1 MPETIEICRSRALSE
16 EYRDFIFESKR
27 PYFLNGIS
35 GAELCEQYV
44 GYEYHVV
51 YIDKMFA
58 DPMSLDRFT
67 YGVIPKCYTLLDT
80 EALNEAGIS
89 QIQNYPT
96 LKLTGKGVM
105 IGFIDTGIDYQN
117 PIFQNLDGTTR
128 IAGIWDQTIQEGA
141 PPQGFVY
148 GTEYTE
154 EKINEALQRENP
166 LEVVP
171 SKDENSH
178 GTFLA
183 SIAAGSENIENRF
196 KGAAPEATLGIVKL
210 KKAKQYLKDFYLIGD
225 DAECYQEND
234 IMLGIRYLTDL
245 AKKKKIP
252 LVLCIA
258 LGTNMGDH
266 NGTSPLCNL
275 LEIYSYTANMGIV
288 IGGGNEANQRHHYY
302 GLIENMADSKN
313 VEIRVAEGVKGFS
326 LELWTEIPNVFAV
339 SIVSPAGEKIPLVPV
354 RQGIGT
360 VLNFVFERTS
370 VYLDYR
376 LLVERTNSELI
387 LMRFADPSP
396 GIWRIVVEPQQLA
409 DGIFHM
415 WLPVTEFLTGDV
427 YFLQSN
433 PDTTITEPGNT
444 PDPMTV
450 ASYNGADKSIAIDS
464 GRGYTRGGRLKPEFA
479 APGVD
484 VMGAVSRGQFTKR
497 TGSSIATGITAGATA
512 LLFEW
517 IVYQLG
523 RTNIDSIQ
531 LKNLMILG
539 TERKDTEV
547 YPNRSWGYGSL
558 NLYNTFEQLRTF

>member
-387 LMRFADPSP
+387 LMRF
-396 GIWRIVVEPQQLA
+396 
-409 DGIFHM
+409 
-415 WLPVTEFLTGDV
+415 
-427 YFLQSN
+427 LQSN

-484 VMGAVSRGQFTKR
+484 VTGAVSRGQFTKR

>member
-1 MPETIEICRSRALSE
+1 
-16 EYRDFIFESKR
+16 
-27 PYFLNGIS
+27 
-35 GAELCEQYV
+35 
-44 GYEYHVV
+44 
-51 YIDKMFA
+51 
-58 DPMSLDRFT
+58 
-67 YGVIPKCYTLLDT
+67 
-80 EALNEAGIS
+80 
-89 QIQNYPT
+89 
-96 LKLTGKGVM
+96 
-105 IGFIDTGIDYQN
+105 
-117 PIFQNLDGTTR
+117 
-128 IAGIWDQTIQEGA
+128 
-141 PPQGFVY
+141 
-148 GTEYTE
+148 
-154 EKINEALQRENP
+154 
-166 LEVVP
+166 
-171 SKDENSH
+171 
-178 GTFLA
+178 
-183 SIAAGSENIENRF
+183 
-196 KGAAPEATLGIVKL
+196 
-210 KKAKQYLKDFYLIGD
+210 
-225 DAECYQEND
+225 
-234 IMLGIRYLTDL
+234 MLGIRYLTDL

-275 LEIYSYTANMGIV
+275 LEVSSYTANMGIV

-415 WLPVTEFLTGDV
+415 WLPVAEFLTGDV
-427 YFLQSN
+427 HFLQSN

-444 PDPMTV
+444 SDPMTV

-484 VMGAVSRGQFTKR
+484 VTGAVSRGQFTKR

>member
-1 MPETIEICRSRALSE
+1 MPETIEICRSRAMSE

-67 YGVIPKCYTLLDT
+67 YGAIPKCYTLLDT

-117 PIFQNLDGTTR
+117 PIFRNLDGTTR

-183 SIAAGSENIENRF
+183 SIATGSENIENRF

-210 KKAKQYLKDFYLIGD
+210 KKAKQYLKQKFHPMY
-225 DAECYQEND
+225 
-234 IMLGIRYLTDL
+234 
-245 AKKKKIP
+245 
-252 LVLCIA
+252 
-258 LGTNMGDH
+258 
-266 NGTSPLCNL
+266 SPLQL
-275 LEIYSYTANMGIV
+275 PFQTVQIV
-288 IGGGNEANQRHHYY
+288 
-302 GLIENMADSKN
+302 
-313 VEIRVAEGVKGFS
+313 
-326 LELWTEIPNVFAV
+326 T
-339 SIVSPAGEKIPLVPV
+339 
-354 RQGIGT
+354 
-360 VLNFVFERTS
+360 
-370 VYLDYR
+370 
-376 LLVERTNSELI
+376 
-387 LMRFADPSP
+387 
-396 GIWRIVVEPQQLA
+396 
-409 DGIFHM
+409 
-415 WLPVTEFLTGDV
+415 
-427 YFLQSN
+427 
-433 PDTTITEPGNT
+433 
-444 PDPMTV
+444 
-450 ASYNGADKSIAIDS
+450 
-464 GRGYTRGGRLKPEFA
+464 
-479 APGVD
+479 
-484 VMGAVSRGQFTKR
+484 
-497 TGSSIATGITAGATA
+497 
-512 LLFEW
+512 
-517 IVYQLG
+517 
-523 RTNIDSIQ
+523 
-531 LKNLMILG
+531 
-539 TERKDTEV
+539 
-547 YPNRSWGYGSL
+547 
-558 NLYNTFEQLRTF
+558 

>member
-1 MPETIEICRSRALSE
+1 
-16 EYRDFIFESKR
+16 
-27 PYFLNGIS
+27 
-35 GAELCEQYV
+35 
-44 GYEYHVV
+44 
-51 YIDKMFA
+51 MFA
-58 DPMSLDRFT
+58 DPMSLDLFT

-117 PIFQNLDGTTR
+117 PIFRNLDGTTR

>member
-1 MPETIEICRSRALSE
+1 MPESVETCRSRVLSE
-16 EYRDFIFESKR
+16 EYRDFIFQSQR
-27 PYFLNGIS
+27 PYFLNDIS
-35 GAELCEQYV
+35 DEELCRQQIW
-44 GYEYHVV
+44 YEYHVV

-58 DPMSLDRFT
+58 EPLSLDRFT
-67 YGVIPKCYTLLDT
+67 YGAIPKCYTLLDT

-96 LKLTGKGVM
+96 LKLTGNGVM
-105 IGFIDTGIDYQN
+105 IGFIDTGIDYTN
-117 PIFQNLDGTTR
+117 PIFQKADKTTR

-141 PPQGFVY
+141 PPEGILY

-154 EKINEALQRENP
+154 EKINEALKSENP

-171 SKDENSH
+171 SRDENSH

-183 SIAAGSENIENRF
+183 SIAAGSENIENQF

-210 KKAKQYLKDFYLIGD
+210 KRAKQYLRDFYFIGD

-234 IMLGIRYLTDL
+234 IMLGIRYLIDL
-245 AKKKKIP
+245 AKRKKMP
-252 LVLCIA
+252 LVMCIE

-266 NGTSPLCNL
+266 NGSSPLCSL
-275 LEIYSYTANMGIV
+275 LSVYSHTANFGV
-288 IGGGNEANQRHHYY
+288 VVGGGNEANQRHHYY
-302 GLIENMADSKN
+302 GLIENMSDSKN

-326 LELWTEIPNVFAV
+326 LELWTEIPNIFAT

-354 RQGIGT
+354 RQGSGT

-415 WLPVTEFLTGDV
+415 WLPVTEFLTGEV

-444 PDPMTV
+444 TDPMTV
-450 ASYNGADKSIAIDS
+450 ASYNGADNSIAIDS

-479 APGVD
+479 APGVE
-484 VMGAVSRGQFTKR
+484 VTGAVSRGQFAKR
-497 TGSSIATGITAGATA
+497 TGSSIAAGITAGATA

-517 IVYQLG
+517 MVYQLG